1 MVSQNA
7 TSFFFARNNQTPYI
21 CAQEIN
27 RSLNLIY
34 GRRKMKKRFYSTALL
49 LALLATSCGDANQ
62 KTSALPQINVSTS
75 HPEKEIC
82 LQDVAEVGYIP
93 LDSKDDILFGG
104 HVRSFSDKGIVI
116 LDDQNKRLI
125 FFDKQGRFQ
134 NVINRKG
141 QGPEEYSMM
150 FNALVD
156 WDKEEVFVFDSSSK
170 IVVYSLEGT
179 FKRRLSFDSHL
190 GQHDAYIC
198 SDSQLISYQNGGWS
212 KDGKLI
218 PYQPVVL
225 LSKEDGKMD
234 SLSYRK
240 EHNFPTFI
248 GGKEMN
254 IRISWPSLAKLNG
267 DVYVNDLSADTIY
280 HLDARTW
287 ALQPMMTRT
296 PSVTLDDLN
305 GFLMDLYGITPQY
318 YFLHFRARQAS
329 MDSHFVM
336 VDEKSKNAVY
346 DRKNGKI
353 YHPKFTNKDYPSM
366 EKIHMEFCEE
376 IDNCAT
382 VQLEAFELLEALEAG
397 ELSGELKTIAEGL
410 KEDDNP
416 VLMVVK
422 FKGS

>member
-1 MVSQNA
+1 
-7 TSFFFARNNQTPYI
+7 
-21 CAQEIN
+21 
-27 RSLNLIY
+27 
-34 GRRKMKKRFYSTALL
+34 MKQLFYSATLL
-49 LALLATSCGDANQ
+49 FALLATGCGDANQ
-62 KTSALPQINVSTS
+62 KTSAIPQINVSTS

-116 LDDQNKRLI
+116 LDDHNNRLI

-150 FNALVD
+150 FSALVD

-280 HLDARTW
+280 HLDVRTR

>member
-7 TSFFFARNNQTPYI
+7 TSFFFARNNQIPYI

-150 FNALVD
+150 FNALID